1 MGIRKIIREELEDW
15 EWAMDDKITMDDLEV
30 GDIVE
35 IKNLTTWWYSTI
47 NDCSALE
54 YFIDVEEG
62 DRFKVISK
70 DENIPFEDIS
80 CCYENPECQ
89 KSVTGVGLEA
99 MDGTREEI
107 WVSDDLLTVDIVEPS
122 PSRGIVRESKDGW
135 GWAEDIDYL
144 SYDYLKGKALE
155 FQPYIDNEEY
165 FNKIRET
172 LRLLG
177 FNFSYGWDEVESED
191 GDGVRGLY
199 MNRQD
204 RVIWTGTHFDQ
215 DTYYDHIT
223 DYEDGSHIDILDGR
237 SLIPES
243 NSINESEDGWTW
255 AEQPLVTPF
264 DTLGEGDIVT
274 IYKIKGDYLDVAL
287 RNCDSNM
294 RFEEGGEYI
303 VMDDMT
309 TWRNSDVFC
318 DCPEEFDFPNDYCHQ
333 VSKSVLLSYVGGED
347 DFWATEDMVDL
358 VKVR

>member
-47 NDCSALE
+47 NDCAALE
-54 YFIDVEEG
+54 YFNDVEEG

-122 PSRGIVRESKDGW
+122 PSRGIVRES
-135 GWAEDIDYL
+135 
-144 SYDYLKGKALE
+144 
-155 FQPYIDNEEY
+155 
-165 FNKIRET
+165 
-172 LRLLG
+172 
-177 FNFSYGWDEVESED
+177 
-191 GDGVRGLY
+191 
-199 MNRQD
+199 
-204 RVIWTGTHFDQ
+204 
-215 DTYYDHIT
+215 
-223 DYEDGSHIDILDGR
+223 
-237 SLIPES
+237 
-243 NSINESEDGWTW
+243 EDGWTW

-264 DTLGEGDIVT
+264 DKLGEGDIVT

-287 RNCDSNM
+287 RNCD
-294 RFEEGGEYI
+294 
-303 VMDDMT
+303 
-309 TWRNSDVFC
+309 
-318 DCPEEFDFPNDYCHQ
+318 
-333 VSKSVLLSYVGGED
+333 
-347 DFWATEDMVDL
+347 
-358 VKVR
+358 